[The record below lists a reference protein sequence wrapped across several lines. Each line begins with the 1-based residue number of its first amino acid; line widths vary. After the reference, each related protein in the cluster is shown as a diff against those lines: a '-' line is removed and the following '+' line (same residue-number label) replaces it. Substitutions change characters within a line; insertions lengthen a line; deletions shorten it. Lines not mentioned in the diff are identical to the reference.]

1 MRVMRPTSLHLG
13 DCFWQEFNV
22 KISVHATKLYH
33 NRDFP
38 QLLSINMFR
47 PLRYWNKMP
56 AVYGI
61 LLVIYPAVRMNGGQ
75 FVMTL
80 GGCR

>member
-22 KISVHATKLYH
+22 KIPVHATKLYH

-38 QLLSINMFR
+38 QLL
-47 PLRYWNKMP
+47 
-56 AVYGI
+56 
-61 LLVIYPAVRMNGGQ
+61 
-75 FVMTL
+75 
-80 GGCR
+80 